1 MLFVPGSSNIR
12 PERHRYV
19 VRGGEKA
26 QASDFLIYFF
36 LTLRKKTDI
45 GESEADRCGCCLK

>member
-12 PERHRYV
+12 PERHRCV